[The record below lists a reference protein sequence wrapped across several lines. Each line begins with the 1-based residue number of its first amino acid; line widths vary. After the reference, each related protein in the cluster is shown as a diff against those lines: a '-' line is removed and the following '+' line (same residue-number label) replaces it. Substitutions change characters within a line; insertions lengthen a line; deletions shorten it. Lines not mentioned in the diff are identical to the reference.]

1 VTQPVLVL
9 EPVSATARA
18 TDVPEP
24 RPLALLL
31 TGLAPMALTLR
42 RRN

>member
-1 VTQPVLVL
+1 VTQPVL
-9 EPVSATARA
+9 EPVSGTAGA

-24 RPLALLL
+24 RTNALLL
-31 TGLAPMALTLR
+31 AGLAPMALTLR